1 MKNSLL
7 RVVVGVKPVGSSS
20 SWLVAIA
27 PVTPSA
33 FANGS
38 HMVPLLPPHP
48 PSSQSLLCLLFGV
61 ITSFVKQMMRRI
73 ALEKELLRQPSLCG
87 LLSSIRPLPLFFRHQ
102 SYRNDNGNFG
112 RNSDNSFESSDDFE
126 RRLFGDV
133 NNDKI
138 SDSFYRKLDKLEKAH
153 GRSGTGSKLNSDDSR
168 IIDGISDSF
177 NSLSDGMD
185 EKLKEAART
194 FVFSDEIHD
203 ENYKFRPDV
212 TFYPGM
218 TYTTRDLD
226 LTKPGV
232 QKRFKRNVFETT
244 TQEVLKKADFRNVR
258 FLSNFLTEA
267 GIIIKR
273 SQTRISAKAQ
283 RKVAREIKTAR
294 VFGLMPFTSM
304 GRKPFIFGRSMKD
317 EAEDFG
323 YEDNTASAATDPLGE
338 S

>member
-1 MKNSLL
+1 MCVFVIMMFVFLP
-7 RVVVGVKPVGSSS
+7 VKFALSSS
-20 SWLVAIA
+20 SSLVMILAHWVFVFMPLRFLSPAWYSICNLLLSVIA
-27 PVTPSA
+27 
-33 FANGS
+33 
-38 HMVPLLPPHP
+38 
-48 PSSQSLLCLLFGV
+48 
-61 ITSFVKQMMRRI
+61 SFLKQMMRRI
-73 ALEKELLRQPSLCG
+73 AFQKELLRQPSLCG
-87 LLSSIRPLPLFFRHQ
+87 LLSSKQVLPLFFRNQ
-102 SYRNDNGNFG
+102 SYRTDNGNSG

-126 RRLFGDV
+126 RRLFGDIS
-133 NNDKI
+133 NDEKN
-138 SDSFYRKLDKLEKAH
+138 DSFYRKLDKLEKAH
-153 GRSGTGSKLNSDDSR
+153 GKSGIGSKLNSDDSR

-194 FVFSDEIHD
+194 FVYSDEIHD

-294 VFGLMPFTSM
+294 AFGLMPFTTM
-304 GRKPFIFGRSMKD
+304 GTKPFIFGRSMKD
-317 EAEDFG
+317 EAEDYK
-323 YEDNTASAATDPLGE
+323 YEDNTRR
-338 S
+338 

>member
-1 MKNSLL
+1 
-7 RVVVGVKPVGSSS
+7 
-20 SWLVAIA
+20 
-27 PVTPSA
+27 
-33 FANGS
+33 
-38 HMVPLLPPHP
+38 
-48 PSSQSLLCLLFGV
+48 
-61 ITSFVKQMMRRI
+61 MMRRI

-218 TYTTRDLD
+218 TYTTRVRRILIASFFAFFLASKFFIISFYSCYLMYDYYCFCS
-226 LTKPGV
+226 K
-232 QKRFKRNVFETT
+232 TT
-244 TQEVLKKADFRNVR
+244 N
-258 FLSNFLTEA
+258 
-267 GIIIKR
+267 I
-273 SQTRISAKAQ
+273 
-283 RKVAREIKTAR
+283 
-294 VFGLMPFTSM
+294 
-304 GRKPFIFGRSMKD
+304 
-317 EAEDFG
+317 
-323 YEDNTASAATDPLGE
+323 
-338 S
+338 

>member
-1 MKNSLL
+1 MSISCLVVFPHFIFFLILSVSYFCVNVYTVVLSL
-7 RVVVGVKPVGSSS
+7 VQ
-20 SWLVAIA
+20 
-27 PVTPSA
+27 T
-33 FANGS
+33 
-38 HMVPLLPPHP
+38 
-48 PSSQSLLCLLFGV
+48 
-61 ITSFVKQMMRRI
+61 
-73 ALEKELLRQPSLCG
+73 
-87 LLSSIRPLPLFFRHQ
+87 
-102 SYRNDNGNFG
+102 DNGNFG

-244 TQEVLKKADFRNVR
+244 TQEVLKKADFRVG
-258 FLSNFLTEA
+258 S
-267 GIIIKR
+267 
-273 SQTRISAKAQ
+273 
-283 RKVAREIKTAR
+283 
-294 VFGLMPFTSM
+294 
-304 GRKPFIFGRSMKD
+304 
-317 EAEDFG
+317 
-323 YEDNTASAATDPLGE
+323 
-338 S
+338 

>member
-1 MKNSLL
+1 M
-7 RVVVGVKPVGSSS
+7 
-20 SWLVAIA
+20 IA
-27 PVTPSA
+27 
-33 FANGS
+33 
-38 HMVPLLPPHP
+38 
-48 PSSQSLLCLLFGV
+48 
-61 ITSFVKQMMRRI
+61 SFVKQMMRRI
-73 ALEKELLRQPSLCG
+73 ALQKELLRQPSLCG
-87 LLSSIRPLPLFFRHQ
+87 LLFSKQVLPLFFRHQ
-102 SYRNDNGNFG
+102 SFRTDNGNSG

-126 RRLFGDV
+126 RRLFGDIS
-133 NNDKI
+133 NNEI
-138 SDSFYRKLDKLEKAH
+138 NDSFYRKLDKLEKAH
-153 GRSGTGSKLNSDDSR
+153 GRSSIGSKLNSDDSR

-232 QKRFKRNVFETT
+232 QKRSKRNEFETT

-273 SQTRISAKAQ
+273 SKTRIRAKAQ

-294 VFGLMPFTSM
+294 AFGLMPYATM
-304 GRKPFIFGRSMKD
+304 GTKPFIFGRSMKD
-317 EAEDFG
+317 EAED
-323 YEDNTASAATDPLGE
+323 YEHEHYTASTATDP
-338 S
+338 